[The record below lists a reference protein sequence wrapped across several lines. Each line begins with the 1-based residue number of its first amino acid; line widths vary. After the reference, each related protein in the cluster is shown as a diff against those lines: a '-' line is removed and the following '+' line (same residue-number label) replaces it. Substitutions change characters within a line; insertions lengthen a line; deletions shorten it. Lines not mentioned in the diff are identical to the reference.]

1 MNQDQLNKKLAAFR
15 AELDA
20 RGEPISDYCR
30 RMGLDYDAMHAVL
43 KGRAKGK
50 RGEAHRVFVALGL
63 KPSSAA

>member
-43 KGRAKGK
+43 KGRSKGK